1 MRLLRRSDAGEISLT
16 EDLTDEDRIPPYAI
30 LSHTWL
36 ADTEEPT
43 FEDLANGT
51 GKNKPGYMKIQFC
64 GEQAR
69 RDGLQNFWVDTCC
82 INRANYAELSQ
93 AINSMFRWYRNSTR
107 CYIYLSDV
115 PSPPFGT
122 ADNFKS
128 QSWDS
133 DFWKSKWF
141 TRGWTLQELLAPRS
155 AEFFSREHKRL
166 GDKCSLKQQIREIT
180 GIPESFFQGAVLSQF
195 RVYGLNCWMER
206 RQTKFEEDKVYS
218 LLGILDVKIPLFYG
232 EGAAN
237 ASKRLQ
243 EAIDKREKCI
253 QDLRLTD
260 PYYDKK
266 RIEDTN
272 GGLLEDSYR
281 WIFKNSEFQQWYST
295 RQSPLLWIR
304 GNPGKGKTM
313 LLCGIINELN
323 KSITETDLL
332 SYFFCQATDSRI
344 NNATAVLRGLIFML
358 IGQQPS
364 LVTYIQKK
372 YDHAGKAIFED
383 VNSWVALSEIF
394 IDILQDPGLRNIY
407 LVIDALDECQTGL
420 EQLLDLIVQSP
431 SPHVKWIL
439 SSRNWPQ
446 IAELLDVATGQL
458 SLELNAESVSAAVD
472 VYVQH
477 KVSQLAK
484 QKKYSATIQEA
495 VLHYLSSNAN
505 GTFLWVALV
514 CQNLRQVSQLST
526 PATLTAFPPGLDS
539 LYGRMMA
546 QINKLN
552 DAQLCKRIIALAAVA
567 YRPMLLVELAL
578 LIDIPENLSNDL
590 DALREIVG
598 LCGSFLTVQDD
609 TVYFV
614 HQSATDFLVEKVSHQ
629 IFVSG
634 PEEVHHTIFSK
645 SLQVM
650 DKTLQRNVYNLRR
663 PGFPISQVKPP
674 SPDPLAAAKYSC
686 IYWVKHL
693 VESLKSIKHEDT
705 QDDGKVE
712 VFLRNKYLYWLEA
725 LSLLGRMSDGV
736 LSMANLRS
744 LLQVGPP

>member
-1 MRLLRRSDAGEISLT
+1 MRLLLRSDTGEISLT
-16 EDLTDEDRIPPYAI
+16 KDLTDEDRIPPYAI
-30 LSHTWL
+30 LSHRWL

-43 FEDLANGT
+43 FEDLSNGT
-51 GKNKPGYMKIQFC
+51 GKNKPGYEKIQFC

-69 RDGLQNFWVDTCC
+69 QDGLQYFWVDTCC

-122 ADNFKS
+122 TDDFNS

-166 GDKCSLKQQIREIT
+166 GDKCSLKQQICKIT
-180 GIPESFFQGAVLSQF
+180 SIPESVLQGAPLSQF
-195 RVYGLNCWMER
+195 RVDELIWWMER
-206 RQTKFEEDKVYS
+206 RQTKLEEDKVYS
-218 LLGILDVKIPLFYG
+218 LLGIFDVKLPLFYG

-237 ASKRLQ
+237 ALKRLR

-260 PYYDKK
+260 PHYDKK

-281 WIFKNSEFQQWYST
+281 WILKNSEYQKWYST
-295 RQSPLLWIR
+295 QQSPLLWIR

-323 KSITETDLL
+323 KSIVETALL

-358 IGQQPS
+358 VGQQSS
-364 LVTYIQKK
+364 LVTHIQKR

-394 IDILQDPGLRNIY
+394 TDILQDPGLRKIY

-439 SSRNWPQ
+439 SSRNWPP
-446 IAELLDVATGQL
+446 IAERLDVATGQL
-458 SLELNAESVSAAVD
+458 SLELNAKSVSAAVD
-472 VYVQH
+472 VYIQH

-514 CQNLRQVSQLST
+514 CQNLRQVSLLST
-526 PATLTAFPPGLDS
+526 LATLTAFPPGLDC

-578 LIDIPENLSNDL
+578 LLDIPENLSNDL

-614 HQSATDFLVEKVSHQ
+614 HQSATDFLVKKASDH

-650 DKTLQRNVYNLRR
+650 DKTLQRDVYDLRH
-663 PGFPISQVKPP
+663 PGFPINQVKLPR
-674 SPDPLAAAKYSC
+674 PDPLAAAKYSC
-686 IYWVKHL
+686 IYWVEHL
-693 VESLKSIKHEDT
+693 IKSLKSIKHEDI
-705 QDDGKVE
+705 QDHGKVE

-725 LSLLGRMSDGV
+725 LSLLGKVSDGV
-736 LSMANLRS
+736 FSMANLRS
-744 LLQVGPP
+744 LLQVGLS